1 MRPLIKPESLMMHN
15 LLTTRQYKELFDY
28 CSLILSK
35 DPLNVETLKYKA
47 YSLYFLKRYGKAV
60 LCYNKLIKLEPA
72 NPSNYTGKAKAL
84 EKLYRFAEAKACYEQ
99 ARNIQ
104 DTLPNLGH
112 NKNECGFARTV
123 KKCGVCGKELEN
135 PLSTHCSDKCL
146 FKTIKNSKKFVP
158 KRSKKSAGQSS
169 SKTTHKYSRLG
180 NKREQ
185 KGLFFEAY
193 DVRWNKK

>member
-1 MRPLIKPESLMMHN
+1 MMHN
-15 LLTTRQYKELFDY
+15 LLTTRQYKELLDY
-28 CSLILSK
+28 CSSILCK
-35 DPLNVETLKYKA
+35 DPLNLDTLKYKA

-72 NPSNYTGKAKAL
+72 NLSHYAGKSKAL
-84 EKLYRFAEAKACYEQ
+84 EKLHKFAEAKACYEQ

-104 DTLPNLGH
+104 DALQNLGH
-112 NKNECGFARTV
+112 NKNEWGVVRT

-146 FKTIKNSKKFVP
+146 FETIKNSKKFVP
-158 KRSKKSAGQSS
+158 KRSKKLADQSS
-169 SKTTHKYSRLG
+169 SKTTHKYSRFG
-180 NKREQ
+180 NKREHQ

-193 DVRWNKK
+193 DVRWNKE